1 VEAPPLVAAATIDI
15 LRRHAPF
22 DAMSPDDLGFLAR
35 HLKLRYFP
43 EGATILSPA
52 SGTASTFFIIQRGRV
67 HGEAAVRTPVED
79 AAFTLT
85 EGECFP
91 VGALIGRRPTTIVYR
106 SGADTFCYTLE
117 EARFRELLQRSAAL
131 NAFCTRRLA
140 HLLERSRSAMRDAF
154 AGRAG
159 VELSMASP
167 VGLAVRRPPVSL
179 PETSELR
186 DVLALMKARRIG
198 SVVLTDAA
206 GCPSGIFTRTDVLDR
221 VALAGLELSV
231 PVASVMTR
239 DPVGVAS
246 ASPAVDAAE
255 LMARRGFRHLLV
267 LDGERLVG
275 VVSERDLFSL
285 QRRSLQG
292 LRKEIRQADSVE
304 ALAFVAREVRGLGA
318 TMFAQGVSAE
328 AILQFVTALN
338 DAIVL
343 RVTELAASDHGV
355 DGLGWCW
362 MGLGSEGRMEQ
373 TLATDQDNAII
384 FPDGDAADREARR
397 QRLLAFADRAN
408 RMLDACGFPLC
419 KGDIMARNPL
429 WCLTSTEWAERF
441 DGWMRNADP
450 TALMNAAIF
459 FDLRAL
465 AGDDSLVERLRD
477 FLLAQVKDRPAFLR
491 QMAANALQVR
501 PPLGIFGDIRADDGT
516 IDLKTQA
523 SRPFVDA
530 ARIFALATGVPDTST
545 AGRLRSAGERLRAS
559 PEESS
564 SMVEAFHFIQML
576 RLRNQEEVER
586 LGAGSPN
593 RLDPSRLSDLDR
605 RILRDAL
612 RRARKVQNRLALD
625 YQL

>member
-1 VEAPPLVAAATIDI
+1 
-15 LRRHAPF
+15 
-22 DAMSPDDLGFLAR
+22 
-35 HLKLRYFP
+35 
-43 EGATILSPA
+43 
-52 SGTASTFFIIQRGRV
+52 
-67 HGEAAVRTPVED
+67 
-79 AAFTLT
+79 
-85 EGECFP
+85 
-91 VGALIGRRPTTIVYR
+91 
-106 SGADTFCYTLE
+106 
-117 EARFRELLQRSAAL
+117 
-131 NAFCTRRLA
+131 
-140 HLLERSRSAMRDAF
+140 
-154 AGRAG
+154 
-159 VELSMASP
+159 MASA
-167 VGLAVRRPPVSL
+167 VGLAVRRAPVTL
-179 PETSELR
+179 PETTSVR
-186 DVLALMKARRIG
+186 DVLMRMKTKRIG
-198 SVVLTDAA
+198 SMVFVDAE
-206 GCPSGIFTRTDVLDR
+206 GRPSGIFTQTDILDR
-221 VALAGLELSV
+221 VALAGLDLAT
-231 PVASVMTR
+231 PVSAVMTR
-239 DPVGVAS
+239 EPVCVAAS
-246 ASPAVDAAE
+246 SPAADAAE

-267 LDGERLVG
+267 MDGERLVG

-292 LRKEIRQADSVE
+292 LRKEIRQADSAE

-338 DAIVL
+338 DAIVH
-343 RVTELAASDHGV
+343 RVTELASADPGV
-355 DGLGWCW
+355 DAPGWCW

-384 FPDGDAADREARR
+384 FPDGDEGDREARR

-408 RMLDACGFPLC
+408 RMLDTCGFPLC

-429 WCLTSTEWAERF
+429 WCLTLTEWMERF

-465 AGDDSLVERLRD
+465 AGDATLVDRLRD
-477 FLLAQVKDRPAFLR
+477 FLLAQVKVRPAFLR

-501 PPLGIFGDIRADDGT
+501 PPLGLLGDIRSDDGT
-516 IDLKTQA
+516 IDLKTQG

-530 ARIFALATGVPDTST
+530 ARIFALATGVADTST

-559 PEESS
+559 PEESA
-564 SMVEAFHFIQML
+564 SMVDAFHFIQML

-586 LGAGSPN
+586 TGTGSPN
-593 RLDPSRLSDLDR
+593 RIDPDKLSVLDR

-612 RRARKVQNRLALD
+612 RHARKAQNRLALD